1 MPGLYWHIVVPDR
14 YRAPLHV
21 ATRRRALAGETL
33 RRVYL
38 GQRMRE
44 RERHYC
50 EQFGSLLRSRS
61 ISIGIEFRTRPTS
74 GTLSQCARYPRK
86 LPSANAVC
94 VPTPDSSATRRL
106 VAPFADCSSLVGINR
121 PIFLITPLS
130 AVAAKRYSSPV
141 GIFLFRRRGS
151 ASSSDLG
158 RSTPGGS
165 PRELRFSLSH
175 FLPRHTS
182 SKPTGLA
189 TARTSCCGD
198 ARFVNVIP
206 SSATVGGA
214 SRRTMNIT
222 TGLGSD
228 AAFALLAGRASL
240 CFPCS
245 LSLHPLQP
253 AGPCAGAPPALY
265 GAPPVGR
272 GDAYAE
278 GPRPGARSLYPSPL
292 VGRHGPLPTGGF
304 LSASNVRP
312 PDPLV
317 GARRSGRSPG

>member
-1 MPGLYWHIVVPDR
+1 MGFIPNVAVELAYPIVGD
-14 YRAPLHV
+14 
-21 ATRRRALAGETL
+21 RRRRKSLK
-33 RRVYL
+33 RL
-38 GQRMRE
+38 G
-44 RERHYC
+44 
-50 EQFGSLLRSRS
+50 FAADFVDRS
-61 ISIGIEFRTRPTS
+61 
-74 GTLSQCARYPRK
+74 C
-86 LPSANAVC
+86 
-94 VPTPDSSATRRL
+94 
-106 VAPFADCSSLVGINR
+106 LVGINR

-130 AVAAKRYSSPV
+130 AVAEKRYSSPV

-245 LSLHPLQP
+245 LSLIPTT
-253 AGPCAGAPPALY
+253 ACW
-265 GAPPVGR
+265 PVRRRFGDTLWSTAR
-272 GDAYAE
+272 GK
-278 GPRPGARSLYPSPL
+278 
-292 VGRHGPLPTGGF
+292 
-304 LSASNVRP
+304 
-312 PDPLV
+312 
-317 GARRSGRSPG
+317 RRRLR